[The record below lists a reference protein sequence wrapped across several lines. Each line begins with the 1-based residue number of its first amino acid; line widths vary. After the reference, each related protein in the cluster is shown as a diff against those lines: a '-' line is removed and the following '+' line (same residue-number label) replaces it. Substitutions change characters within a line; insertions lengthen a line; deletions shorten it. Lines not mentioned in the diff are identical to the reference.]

1 MVGLHYSHILLNKG
15 DKKMTQFTIGKLHSL
30 DVPAFVN
37 QLHRQTIGFDQ
48 VFETLNRT
56 FANSKSDGN
65 YPPHNIVQRDDTHY
79 VVEVAVA
86 GFAESEINV
95 ELADNVLTV
104 TGEKV
109 KDLTTPS
116 DPKYLHQG
124 ISNRNF
130 VRDFTLADNV
140 EVRGA
145 VVENGILS
153 VQLELVVPEEKKP
166 KSIAINYK
174 K

>member
-1 MVGLHYSHILLNKG
+1 
-15 DKKMTQFTIGKLHSL
+15 MTQFNIRTL
-30 DVPAFVN
+30 DLPS
-37 QLHRQTIGFDQ
+37 LHRSAIGFDRM
-48 VFETLNRT
+48 FEELNRT
-56 FANSKSDGN
+56 FANSKSGN
-65 YPPHNIVQRDDTHY
+65 YPPHNVVQQDETHF

-109 KDLTTPS
+109 RNEDEVVP
-116 DPKYLHQG
+116 
-124 ISNRNF
+124 NF
-130 VRDFTLADNV
+130 VRSFTLADNI
-140 EVRGA
+140 EVREA

-153 VQLELVVPEEKKP
+153 VNLELVIPEEKKP
-166 KSIAINYK
+166 KTIALTFK

>member
-1 MVGLHYSHILLNKG
+1 
-15 DKKMTQFTIGKLHSL
+15 MTTFNIRTL
-30 DVPAFVN
+30 DLPS
-37 QLHRQTIGFDQ
+37 LHRSAIGFDRM
-48 VFETLNRT
+48 FEELNRT
-56 FANSKSDGN
+56 FANSKSGN
-65 YPPHNIVQRDDTHY
+65 YPPHNIVQVNETNF

-86 GFAESEINV
+86 GFAENEINV

-109 KDLTTPS
+109 KDAEQAAPT
-116 DPKYLHQG
+116 YLHQG

-153 VQLELVVPEEKKP
+153 VNLELVIPEEKKP
-166 KSIAINYK
+166 KSIAISFK

>member
-1 MVGLHYSHILLNKG
+1 
-15 DKKMTQFTIGKLHSL
+15 MTQFNIRTL
-30 DVPAFVN
+30 DLPS
-37 QLHRQTIGFDQ
+37 LHRSAIGFDRM
-48 VFETLNRT
+48 FEELNRT
-56 FANSKSDGN
+56 FANSKSGN
-65 YPPHNIVQRDDTHY
+65 YPPHNIVQVNETHF

-86 GFAESEINV
+86 GFSESEINV

-109 KDLTTPS
+109 KDADSAAPT
-116 DPKYLHQG
+116 YLHQG

-145 VVENGILS
+145 TVENGILS

-166 KSIAINYK
+166 KSIAITFK

>member
-1 MVGLHYSHILLNKG
+1 
-15 DKKMTQFTIGKLHSL
+15 MTQFNIRTL
-30 DVPAFVN
+30 DLPS
-37 QLHRQTIGFDQ
+37 LHRHAIGFDRM
-48 VFETLNRT
+48 FEELSRT
-56 FANSKSDGN
+56 FANSKSGN
-65 YPPHNIVQRDDTHY
+65 YPPHNIVRVSDTKF

-109 KDLTTPS
+109 KDSEQAAPT
-116 DPKYLHQG
+116 YLHQG

-153 VQLELVVPEEKKP
+153 VELELVIPEEKKP
-166 KSIAINYK
+166 KAIAITFK

>member
-1 MVGLHYSHILLNKG
+1 
-15 DKKMTQFTIGKLHSL
+15 MTQFNIRTL
-30 DVPAFVN
+30 DLPS
-37 QLHRQTIGFDQ
+37 LHRHAIGFDRM
-48 VFETLNRT
+48 FEELNRT
-56 FANSKSDGN
+56 FANSKSGN
-65 YPPHNIVQRDDTHY
+65 YPPHNIVQRDEANF

-109 KDLTTPS
+109 KNDEQPS
-116 DPKYLHQG
+116 PTYLHQG

-153 VQLELVVPEEKKP
+153 VHLELVVPEEKKP
-166 KSIAINYK
+166 KSIAITFK

>member
-1 MVGLHYSHILLNKG
+1 
-15 DKKMTQFTIGKLHSL
+15 MTNFTLRTL
-30 DVPAFVN
+30 DLPS
-37 QLHRQTIGFDQ
+37 LHRSAIGFDRM
-48 VFETLNRT
+48 FEELNRT
-56 FANSKSDGN
+56 FANSKQGN
-65 YPPHNIVQRDDTHY
+65 YPPHNIVQQDDTHF

-109 KDLTTPS
+109 KVEDAPS
-116 DPKYLHQG
+116 PHYLHQG

-130 VRDFTLADNV
+130 TRDFTLADNV

-153 VQLELVVPEEKKP
+153 VSLELVVPEEKKP
-166 KSIAINYK
+166 KKIALTFK

>member
-1 MVGLHYSHILLNKG
+1 
-15 DKKMTQFTIGKLHSL
+15 MTQFNIRTLNL
-30 DVPAFVN
+30 PD
-37 QLHRQTIGFDQ
+37 LHRSAIGFDQ
-48 VFETLNRT
+48 MFEQLNRT
-56 FANSKSDGN
+56 FANSKQGN
-65 YPPHNIVQRDDTHY
+65 YPPHNIVQVDETNY

-95 ELADNVLTV
+95 ALADNVLTV

-109 KDLTTPS
+109 KNETPT
-116 DPKYLHQG
+116 YLHQG

-145 VVENGILS
+145 VVENGILA

-166 KSIAINYK
+166 KTIAISFK

>member
-1 MVGLHYSHILLNKG
+1 
-15 DKKMTQFTIGKLHSL
+15 MTQFNIRTL
-30 DVPAFVN
+30 DLPS
-37 QLHRQTIGFDQ
+37 LHRSAIGFDRM
-48 VFETLNRT
+48 FEELNRT
-56 FANSKSDGN
+56 FANSKSGN
-65 YPPHNIVQRDDTHY
+65 YPPHNIVQQDETHF

-109 KDLTTPS
+109 RNEDEVVPN
-116 DPKYLHQG
+116 YLHQG

-130 VRDFTLADNV
+130 VRSFTLADNI
-140 EVRGA
+140 EVREA

-153 VQLELVVPEEKKP
+153 VNLELVIPEEKKP
-166 KSIAINYK
+166 KTIALTFK

>member
-1 MVGLHYSHILLNKG
+1 
-15 DKKMTQFTIGKLHSL
+15 MTQFNIRTL
-30 DVPAFVN
+30 DLPS
-37 QLHRQTIGFDQ
+37 LHRSAIGFDRM
-48 VFETLNRT
+48 FEELNRT
-56 FANSKSDGN
+56 FANSKSGN
-65 YPPHNIVQRDDTHY
+65 YPPHNIVQRDETHF

-109 KDLTTPS
+109 KDSEQTAPT
-116 DPKYLHQG
+116 YLHQG

-153 VQLELVVPEEKKP
+153 VELELVIPEEKKP
-166 KSIAINYK
+166 KAIAITFK

>member
-1 MVGLHYSHILLNKG
+1 
-15 DKKMTQFTIGKLHSL
+15 MTQFNIRTL
-30 DVPAFVN
+30 DLPS
-37 QLHRQTIGFDQ
+37 LHRHAIGFDRM
-48 VFETLNRT
+48 FEELNRT
-56 FANSKSDGN
+56 FANSKSGN
-65 YPPHNIVQRDDTHY
+65 YPPHNIVQRDETNF

-109 KDLTTPS
+109 KHEDAPS
-116 DPKYLHQG
+116 AHYLHQG

-153 VQLELVVPEEKKP
+153 VSLELVVPEEKKP
-166 KSIAINYK
+166 KKIALTFK

>member
-1 MVGLHYSHILLNKG
+1 
-15 DKKMTQFTIGKLHSL
+15 MTQFNIRTL
-30 DVPAFVN
+30 DLPS
-37 QLHRQTIGFDQ
+37 LHRSAIGFDRM
-48 VFETLNRT
+48 FEELNRT
-56 FANSKSDGN
+56 FANSKSGN
-65 YPPHNIVQRDDTHY
+65 YPPHNVVQQDETHF

-109 KDLTTPS
+109 RNEDEVVPN
-116 DPKYLHQG
+116 YLHQG

-130 VRDFTLADNV
+130 VRSFTLADNI
-140 EVRGA
+140 EVREA

-153 VQLELVVPEEKKP
+153 VNLELVIPEEKKP
-166 KSIAINYK
+166 KTIALTFK

>member
-1 MVGLHYSHILLNKG
+1 
-15 DKKMTQFTIGKLHSL
+15 MTQFNIRTL
-30 DVPAFVN
+30 DLPS
-37 QLHRQTIGFDQ
+37 LHRSAIGFDRM
-48 VFETLNRT
+48 FEELNRT
-56 FANSKSDGN
+56 FANSKQGN
-65 YPPHNIVQRDDTHY
+65 YPPHNIVQQDDTHF

-109 KDLTTPS
+109 RGEDEVAPN
-116 DPKYLHQG
+116 YLHQG

-130 VRDFTLADNV
+130 VRSFTLADNV
-140 EVRGA
+140 EVREA

-153 VQLELVVPEEKKP
+153 VNLELVIPEEKKP
-166 KSIAINYK
+166 KTIALTFK

>member
-1 MVGLHYSHILLNKG
+1 
-15 DKKMTQFTIGKLHSL
+15 MTQFNIRTL
-30 DVPAFVN
+30 DLPS
-37 QLHRQTIGFDQ
+37 LHRSAIGFDRM
-48 VFETLNRT
+48 FEELNRT
-56 FANSKSDGN
+56 FANSKSGN
-65 YPPHNIVQRDDTHY
+65 YPPHNIVQRDETHF

-86 GFAESEINV
+86 GFSESEINV

-109 KDLTTPS
+109 KDADAAAPT
-116 DPKYLHQG
+116 YLHQG

-153 VQLELVVPEEKKP
+153 VELELVIPEEKKP
-166 KSIAINYK
+166 KAIAITFK

>member
-1 MVGLHYSHILLNKG
+1 
-15 DKKMTQFTIGKLHSL
+15 MTQFNIRTL
-30 DVPAFVN
+30 DLPS
-37 QLHRQTIGFDQ
+37 LHRSAIGFDRM
-48 VFETLNRT
+48 FEELNRT
-56 FANSKSDGN
+56 FANSKQGN
-65 YPPHNIVQRDDTHY
+65 YPPHNIVQVNETNF

-130 VRDFTLADNV
+130 ARDFTLADNV

-153 VQLELVVPEEKKP
+153 VSLELVVPEEKKP
-166 KSIAINYK
+166 KKIALTFK

>member
-1 MVGLHYSHILLNKG
+1 
-15 DKKMTQFTIGKLHSL
+15 MTQFNIRTL
-30 DVPAFVN
+30 DLPS
-37 QLHRQTIGFDQ
+37 LHRSAIGFDRM
-48 VFETLNRT
+48 FEELNRS
-56 FANSKSDGN
+56 FANSKQGN
-65 YPPHNIVQRDDTHY
+65 YPPHNIVQQDETHF

-104 TGEKV
+104 TGTKV
-109 KDLTTPS
+109 KDTEHPGP
-116 DPKYLHQG
+116 DYLHHG
-124 ISNRNF
+124 ISNRDF

-153 VQLELVVPEEKKP
+153 VALELVIPEEKKP
-166 KSIAINYK
+166 KTIAISFK

>member
-1 MVGLHYSHILLNKG
+1 
-15 DKKMTQFTIGKLHSL
+15 MTQFTLRTL
-30 DVPAFVN
+30 DLPS
-37 QLHRQTIGFDQ
+37 LHRSAIGFDRM
-48 VFETLNRT
+48 FEELNRT
-56 FANSKSDGN
+56 FANSKSGN
-65 YPPHNIVQRDDTHY
+65 YPPHNIVQKDDTHY

-109 KDLTTPS
+109 RDLTTPS

-153 VQLELVVPEEKKP
+153 VELELVIPEEKKP
-166 KSIAINYK
+166 KSIAITFK

>member
-1 MVGLHYSHILLNKG
+1 
-15 DKKMTQFTIGKLHSL
+15 MTQFNIRTL
-30 DVPAFVN
+30 DLPS
-37 QLHRQTIGFDQ
+37 LHRHAIGFDRM
-48 VFETLNRT
+48 FEELNRT
-56 FANSKSDGN
+56 FANSKSGN
-65 YPPHNIVQRDDTHY
+65 YPPHNIVQRDETNF

-109 KDLTTPS
+109 KHDEQPS
-116 DPKYLHQG
+116 PTYLHQG

-153 VQLELVVPEEKKP
+153 VHLELVVPEEKKP
-166 KSIAINYK
+166 KSIAITFK

>member
-1 MVGLHYSHILLNKG
+1 
-15 DKKMTQFTIGKLHSL
+15 MTQFNIRTL
-30 DVPAFVN
+30 DLPS
-37 QLHRQTIGFDQ
+37 LHRSAIGFDRM
-48 VFETLNRT
+48 FEELNRT
-56 FANSKSDGN
+56 FANSKAGN
-65 YPPHNIVQRDDTHY
+65 YPPHNVVQVSDTKFT
-79 VVEVAVA
+79 VEVAVA

-104 TGEKV
+104 TGEKI
-109 KDLTTPS
+109 KDEQIAPT
-116 DPKYLHQG
+116 YLHQG

-145 VVENGILS
+145 IVENGILS
-153 VQLELVVPEEKKP
+153 VELELVVPEEKKP
-166 KSIAINYK
+166 KSIAITFK